1 LSTKTKV
8 GIRPELLKALGHP
21 HRFHAMHILNQ
32 RVASPS
38 ELAREV
44 GENEISNM
52 AYHIKVLREADLI
65 ELVTTRQVRGATEH
79 FYRATGRAFFSD
91 EEWVRIPAMIRSEIV
106 GMQLEET
113 GRLLSAALESGSFER
128 RPNRH
133 HSLYDAVVD
142 EEGWDE
148 AMAVLEEA
156 MEKLVEI
163 QTRSTERR
171 FGEERQTVPMVISML
186 GFEKAEEA

>member
-1 LSTKTKV
+1 MSTKPKAGV
-8 GIRPELLKALGHP
+8 RPELLKALGHP

-44 GENEISNM
+44 GEEAVSNM
-52 AYHIKVLREADLI
+52 AYHVKVLAEADLI
-65 ELVTTRQVRGATEH
+65 ELVDTRQRRGATEH
-79 FYRATGRAFFSD
+79 FYRATGRAYFSD
-91 EEWVRIPAMIRSEIV
+91 EEWVRIPPTIKQEIV
-106 GMQLEET
+106 GMQLQET

-133 HSLYDAVVD
+133 HSLYESTVD

-148 AMAVLEEA
+148 AMAVLTET
-156 MEKLVEI
+156 MEKLTEI
-163 QTRSTERR
+163 QARSAERGLEADLPR
-171 FGEERQTVPMVISML
+171 IPMIISIL
-186 GFEKAEEA
+186 GFEKASE